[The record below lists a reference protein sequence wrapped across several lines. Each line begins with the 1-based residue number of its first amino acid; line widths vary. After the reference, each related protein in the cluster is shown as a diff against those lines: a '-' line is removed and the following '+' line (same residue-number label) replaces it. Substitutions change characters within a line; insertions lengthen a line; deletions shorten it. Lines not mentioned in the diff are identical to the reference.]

1 MLKILSPCGI
11 LGYGFPDESLN
22 NAIELGVDAII
33 VDAGSTDAGPHKL
46 AENVSIVSKVS
57 LENDMRRIIKASRKM
72 NIPLIIGSSGGSG
85 TDKNVDDTHTLIK
98 DILISE
104 QMEAKINL
112 IYTQISTE
120 LVKEKNKQNKINPLS
135 DNTENLTDDM
145 IDSMLNIVG
154 QISHDNIVTAL
165 ENDADIIICGR
176 TYDPAIFAGFVK
188 YKGYD
193 LALGYHLGKILE
205 CGAICCVPGSARDCV
220 VASLDDDNFTIQSMN
235 PERKCTVKS
244 VAAHTFYEKNHPY
257 ILHGPGTILN
267 LENTIF
273 EQVGELVK
281 VSGSTIEEVSN
292 TTKIEG
298 ASLIGYRTFVIA
310 AICDE
315 VLINQLEKVEDEV
328 LKQVQHSYKYE
339 YQKDYQVQFINY
351 GLNAL
356 KCHSQTIPSQEV
368 CVVIDVL
375 AETQEIANSVCA
387 SLRSTFLHFG
397 FENRRSTS
405 GNLAFPFAPSD
416 IAAGPV
422 YKFSGYH
429 LVDMNE
435 EEFVKIVEVD
445 NET

>member
-22 NAIELGVDAII
+22 KAIEIGVDAII

-46 AENVSIVSKVS
+46 AENVSIVSRVS
-57 LENDMRRIIKASRKM
+57 LENDMRRIIKASRVM
-72 NIPLIIGSSGGSG
+72 GVPLIIGSSGGSG
-85 TDKNVDDTHTLIK
+85 TNKNVDDTYKLVK
-98 DILISE
+98 EILKSE
-104 QMEAKINL
+104 KLDANINL
-112 IYTQISTE
+112 IYTQMSNE
-120 LVKEKNKQNKINPLS
+120 LVKAKNAQNKIHPLS
-135 DNTENLTDDM
+135 KNTMDLDDKI
-145 IDSMLNIVG
+145 IDQMLNIVG
-154 QISHDNIVTAL
+154 QISHDNIIVAL

-176 TYDPAIFAGFVK
+176 TYDPAIFAGFAK
-188 YKGYD
+188 HQGYD

-220 VASLDDDNFTIQSMN
+220 IGTLYDEYFTVESMN
-235 PERKCTVKS
+235 TERQCTVKS

-273 EQVGELVK
+273 EQIGEKVK
-281 VSGSTIEEVSN
+281 VSGSTIELVAN
-292 TTKIEG
+292 TVKIEG
-298 ASLIGYRTFVIA
+298 AELVGYRTLVIA

-315 VLINQLEKVEDEV
+315 VLINQLEKVESAV
-328 LKQVQHSYKYE
+328 LDQVQTTYKYE
-339 YQKDYQVQFINY
+339 CGQDYKVNFINY
-351 GLNAL
+351 GKNAL
-356 KCHSQTIPSQEV
+356 GCHTQTIESQEV

-375 AETQEIANSVCA
+375 AKSQEIANSICA

-416 IAAGPV
+416 IPAGPV

-429 LVDMNE
+429 LINME
-435 EEFVKIVEVD
+435 EAEFVQILEVG